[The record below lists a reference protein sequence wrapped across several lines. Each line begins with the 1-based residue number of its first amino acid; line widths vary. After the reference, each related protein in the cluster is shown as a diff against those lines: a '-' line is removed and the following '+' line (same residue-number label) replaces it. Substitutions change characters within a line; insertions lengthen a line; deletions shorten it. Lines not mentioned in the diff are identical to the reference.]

1 MPQFGRRAIDDD
13 MFVDLEKTSAGHTQI
28 ELRDPASAYHMRLTA
43 LSRHVSAV
51 QLYAPPGEAFA
62 VIEPQFNWA
71 DPFSDV
77 WPAKVNTGMVVLRP
91 NDDITWAVRWELL

>member
-1 MPQFGRRAIDDD
+1 M
-13 MFVDLEKTSAGHTQI
+13 H
-28 ELRDPASAYHMRLTA
+28 DPASGYHMRLTA

-51 QLYAPPGEAFA
+51 QLYAPPDGAFV

-77 WPAKVNTGMVVLRP
+77 WPAGVDTGMVVVRP
-91 NDDITWAVRWELL
+91 DEDITWAVRWELL